1 MKKYIKRLSA
11 ILLIAVF
18 VSINTLDV
26 FAGSVTLSFD
36 GPDTVKVND
45 SITLTVKA
53 SDISGLTN
61 GLATAQGDI
70 AFDSAYLEYSSFK
83 SISPTLNVSY
93 GAKAKRFVALSLS
106 GDYVTSSDS
115 LFSLTF
121 KAKQV
126 GQTKLNITDVV
137 IGDTK
142 AIIHSSNVLEKTVT
156 IVDGGNNT
164 PPPTKPSKPSTGT
177 TKPST
182 KPSTGGTSNKK
193 SSDNTLESLVI
204 ADSKMSPSF
213 HKDTTTYN
221 VVVPSDSKK
230 LDIKYVTSDKNAKVS
245 ISGADNL
252 KDNEV
257 NVVTV
262 TVTAED
268 GSVKKYTLNVTK
280 SEEKNSN
287 KLASLDIKEGKVDFD
302 KDKYEYN
309 IKVGSDVKKLTIDAI
324 PESKD
329 SKVEIL
335 GNDKLSKGNNVVLIK
350 LTDKNGFSTYYRVNV
365 KKSNKV
371 TLFGIDVKY
380 IIIGLLLLLLFII
393 WLLLFLL
400 KRRKE
405 EEDEEE
411 EEPIKVQIVND
422 DDDDDNN
429 SSEEDDLY
437 DDIVT
442 KDELIN
448 AIEEK
453 NPKKLKML
461 LTQDK
466 VNKLKEELKEEE
478 ENE

>member
-1 MKKYIKRLSA
+1 MKKHIKRLSA
-11 ILLIAVF
+11 ILLIAIF
-18 VSINTLDV
+18 VSISTLDV

-53 SDISGLTN
+53 SDINGLTN
-61 GLATAQGDI
+61 GLATVQGDI
-70 AFDSAYLEYSSFK
+70 SFDSAYLEYSSFK
-83 SISPTLNVSY
+83 AISSTLSVSY
-93 GAKAKRFVALSLS
+93 GTKAKRFVALGL
-106 GDYVTSSDS
+106 GGQYVTSSDN

-156 IVDGGNNT
+156 IVDGGNDT
-164 PPPTKPSKPSTGT
+164 PPPTNPSKPSTGT

-280 SEEKNSN
+280 SDETNSN
-287 KLASLDIKEGKVDFD
+287 KLASLDIKEAKVDFD
-302 KDKYEYN
+302 KDNYEYT
-309 IKVGSDVKKLTIDAI
+309 ITVGSDVKKLTIDAI

-335 GNDKLSKGNNVVLIK
+335 GNDKLENGNNVVLIK

-400 KRRKE
+400 KRKKE
-405 EEDEEE
+405 EEEEE

-422 DDDDDNN
+422 GDDDDDN

>member
-11 ILLIAVF
+11 ILLIAIF

-36 GPDTVKVND
+36 GPDTVTVND
-45 SITLTVKA
+45 TITLTVKA
-53 SDISGLTN
+53 SDISGLTD

-83 SISPTLNVSY
+83 TISSTLSVSY
-93 GAKAKRFVALSLS
+93 GAKAKRFVALGL
-106 GDYVTSSDS
+106 GGEYVASSDN

-126 GQTKLNITDVV
+126 GQTTLNITDVV

-142 AIIHSSNVLEKTVT
+142 AIIHSSNVLEKTII
-156 IVDGGNNT
+156 IVEASSST
-164 PPPTKPSKPSTGT
+164 PPASSKPSSSKPSTSKPSTG
-177 TKPST
+177 S
-182 KPSTGGTSNKK
+182 SSKK
-193 SSDNTLESLVI
+193 SSDNTLSSLVI
-204 ADSKMSPSF
+204 SDSKISPSF
-213 HKDTTTYN
+213 NKDTTTYN
-221 VVVPSDSKK
+221 VVVPSSTKN

-252 KDNEV
+252 KDNQV

-280 SEEKNSN
+280 SDETSVN
-287 KLASLDIKEGKVDFD
+287 KLASLDIKEGKVNFD
-302 KDKYEYN
+302 SDKYEYT

-324 PESKD
+324 PVSKD

-335 GNDKLSKGNNVVLIK
+335 GNSNLAKGNNVVLIK

-393 WLLLFLL
+393 WILLLLL
-400 KRRKE
+400 KRKKE
-405 EEDEEE
+405 EEEELE
-411 EEPIKVQIVND
+411 EQEPIKVQLV
-422 DDDDDNN
+422 DDDDNN

-437 DDIVT
+437 DDVVT
-442 KDELIN
+442 KDELIT

>member
-1 MKKYIKRLSA
+1 MKKHIKRLSA
-11 ILLIAVF
+11 ILLIAIF
-18 VSINTLDV
+18 ASISTLDV

-45 SITLTVKA
+45 SITLTVRA
-53 SDISGLTN
+53 SDINGLTN

-70 AFDSAYLEYSSFK
+70 VFDSAYLEYSSFK
-83 SISPTLNVSY
+83 AISSTLSVSY
-93 GAKAKRFVALSLS
+93 GTKAKRFVALGL
-106 GDYVTSSDS
+106 GGEYVTSNDN

-126 GQTKLNITDVV
+126 GQTKLNIKDVV

-156 IVDGGNNT
+156 IVDSANDT
-164 PPPTKPSKPSTGT
+164 PPATPTKPSTGV

-182 KPSTGGTSNKK
+182 KPSTSSSSNKK
-193 SSDNTLESLVI
+193 SSDNTLESLVVV
-204 ADSKMSPSF
+204 DSKMSPSF

-221 VVVPSDSKK
+221 VVVPSNINK
-230 LDIKYVTSDKNAKVS
+230 LDIKYVTSDKNARVS
-245 ISGADNL
+245 ISGADNIR
-252 KDNEV
+252 DNEV

-262 TVTAED
+262 IVTAED

-280 SEEKNSN
+280 SDEKNSN
-287 KLASLDIKEGKVDFD
+287 KLASLDIKESKVDFD

-380 IIIGLLLLLLFII
+380 IIIGLLLLLFII
-393 WLLLFLL
+393 WILLLLL
-400 KRRKE
+400 KRKKE
-405 EEDEEE
+405 EEQ
-411 EEPIKVQIVND
+411 EPIKVQIVND
-422 DDDDDNN
+422 DDDN

>member
-1 MKKYIKRLSA
+1 MKTLIVMPAHNEEQNIGEVIEEIKRDLPKLD
-11 ILLIAVF
+11 LLV
-18 VSINTLDV
+18 
-26 FAGSVTLSFD
+26 
-36 GPDTVKVND
+36 VND
-45 SITLTVKA
+45 A
-53 SDISGLTN
+53 
-61 GLATAQGDI
+61 
-70 AFDSAYLEYSSFK
+70 
-83 SISPTLNVSY
+83 
-93 GAKAKRFVALSLS
+93 
-106 GDYVTSSDS
+106 
-115 LFSLTF
+115 
-121 KAKQV
+121 
-126 GQTKLNITDVV
+126 
-137 IGDTK
+137 
-142 AIIHSSNVLEKTVT
+142 
-156 IVDGGNNT
+156 
-164 PPPTKPSKPSTGT
+164 
-177 TKPST
+177 
-182 KPSTGGTSNKK
+182 

-204 ADSKMSPSF
+204 ANSKISPSF

-221 VVVPSDSKK
+221 VVVPSDIKN
-230 LDIKYVTSDKNAKVS
+230 LDIKYVTTDKNAKVS

-252 KDNEV
+252 KDNAV

-268 GSVKKYTLNVTK
+268 GSVRKYTLNVTK
-280 SEEKNSN
+280 SDEKTSN

-309 IKVGSDVKKLTIDAI
+309 IKVGSDIKKLTIDAI

-365 KKSNKV
+365 KKSDKV

-380 IIIGLLLLLLFII
+380 IIIGLLILLFII
-393 WLLLFLL
+393 WLLLLLL
-400 KRRKE
+400 KRKKE
-405 EEDEEE
+405 EEEEE

-422 DDDDDNN
+422 DDDDN

>member
-1 MKKYIKRLSA
+1 MKKHIKRISA
-11 ILLIAVF
+11 ILLIAIF
-18 VSINTLDV
+18 VSITTLDV

-36 GPDTVKVND
+36 GPDTVKIND
-45 SITLTVKA
+45 NITLTIKA
-53 SDISGLTN
+53 SDISGLTD

-70 AFDSAYLEYSSFK
+70 VFDSAYLEYSSFRA
-83 SISPTLNVSY
+83 ISSDLSVSY
-93 GAKAKRFVALSLS
+93 GAKAKRFVALGLA
-106 GDYVTSSDS
+106 GQYVTSSEN

-126 GQTKLNITDVV
+126 GQTKLNINSVV

-142 AIIHSSNVLEKTVT
+142 AIIHSSNVLEKTIN
-156 IVDGGNNT
+156 IVDGGTT
-164 PPPTKPSKPSTGT
+164 PPPTNNNKPSKPSTGT
-177 TKPST
+177 TPSK
-182 KPSTGGTSNKK
+182 KPSTGGNK

-204 ADSKMSPSF
+204 ANSKISPSF

-221 VVVPSDSKK
+221 VVVPSDIKN
-230 LDIKYVTSDKNAKVS
+230 LDIKYVTTDKNAKVS

-252 KDNEV
+252 KDNAV

-268 GSVKKYTLNVTK
+268 GSVRKYTLNVTK
-280 SEEKNSN
+280 SDEKTSN

-309 IKVGSDVKKLTIDAI
+309 IKVGSDIKKLTIDAI

-365 KKSNKV
+365 KKSDKV

-380 IIIGLLLLLLFII
+380 IIIGLLLLLFII
-393 WLLLFLL
+393 WLLLLLL
-400 KRRKE
+400 KRKKE
-405 EEDEEE
+405 EEEEE

-422 DDDDDNN
+422 DDDDN

>member
-1 MKKYIKRLSA
+1 MRKYIKRLSA

-36 GPDTVKVND
+36 GADTVKVND
-45 SITLTVKA
+45 TITLTVKA

-70 AFDSAYLEYSSFK
+70 IFDSAYLEYSSFK
-83 SISPTLNVSY
+83 AISSTLSVSY
-93 GAKAKRFVALSLS
+93 GAKAKRFVAL
-106 GDYVTSSDS
+106 GIGGEYVTSSDN

-126 GQTKLNITDVV
+126 GQTKLNINNVV

-142 AIIHSSNVLEKTVT
+142 AIIHSSNVLEKTIN
-156 IVDGGNNT
+156 IVEGGNNN
-164 PPPTKPSKPSTGT
+164 PPTDNKKPSTPSTGT
-177 TKPST
+177 TPPKR
-182 KPSTGGTSNKK
+182 PSTGSSSNKK
-193 SSDNTLESLVI
+193 SNDNTLSSLVI
-204 ADSKMSPSF
+204 SDSKMSPSF
-213 HKDTTTYN
+213 HKNTTTYN
-221 VVVPSDSKK
+221 VVVPLDIKK

-252 KDNEV
+252 KDDEV

-280 SEEKNSN
+280 SNERNSN
-287 KLASLDIKEGKVDFD
+287 KLASLDIKESKVNFD
-302 KDKYEYN
+302 KDKYEYS
-309 IKVGSDVKKLTIDAI
+309 IKVGNDVKKLTIDAI

-335 GNDKLSKGNNVVLIK
+335 GNDKLAKGNNVVLIK

-380 IIIGLLLLLLFII
+380 IIIGLLLLLFFII
-393 WLLLFLL
+393 WILLLLL
-400 KRRKE
+400 KRKKDE
-405 EEDEEE
+405 KEEE
-411 EEPIKVQIVND
+411 EEPIKVQLVD
-422 DDDDDNN
+422 DDH
-429 SSEEDDLY
+429 SSREDDLY
-437 DDIVT
+437 DDVVT

-466 VNKLKEELKEEE
+466 VNKLKDELKEEE
-478 ENE
+478 EDE

>member
-1 MKKYIKRLSA
+1 MKKHIKRLSA
-11 ILLIAVF
+11 ILLIAIF

-36 GPDTVKVND
+36 GPDTVKVNEN
-45 SITLTVKA
+45 ITLTVKA
-53 SDISGLTN
+53 SDISGLTD

-70 AFDSAYLEYSSFK
+70 VFDNAYLEYSSFK
-83 SISPTLNVSY
+83 AVSSNLNVSY
-93 GAKAKRFVALSLS
+93 GTKARRFVALGL
-106 GDYVTSSDS
+106 GGEYVTSSDN
-115 LFSLTF
+115 LFTLTF

-126 GQTKLNITDVV
+126 GQTKLNINSVV

-142 AIIHSSNVLEKTVT
+142 AIIHSSNVLEKTIN

-164 PPPTKPSKPSTGT
+164 PPTNNNKPSKPSTGT
-177 TKPST
+177 TPPK
-182 KPSTGGTSNKK
+182 KPSTGSNK

-204 ADSKMSPSF
+204 ADSKISPSF

-221 VVVPSDSKK
+221 VVVPSDIKK
-230 LDIKYVTSDKNAKVS
+230 LDIKYVTTDKNAKVS

-268 GSVKKYTLNVTK
+268 GSVRKYTLNVTK
-280 SEEKNSN
+280 SDEKTSN
-287 KLASLDIKEGKVDFD
+287 KLASLDIKESKVDFD

-365 KKSNKV
+365 KKSNKI

-380 IIIGLLLLLLFII
+380 IIIGLLLLLFII
-393 WLLLFLL
+393 WLLLLFF
-400 KRRKE
+400 KRKKE
-405 EEDEEE
+405 EEEEE

-422 DDDDDNN
+422 DDDDN

-461 LTQDK
+461 LTQEK

>member
-1 MKKYIKRLSA
+1 MKKHIKRISA
-11 ILLIAVF
+11 ILLIAIF
-18 VSINTLDV
+18 VSITTLDV

-45 SITLTVKA
+45 NITLTIKA
-53 SDISGLTN
+53 SDISGLTD

-70 AFDSAYLEYSSFK
+70 VFDSAYLEYSSFK
-83 SISPTLNVSY
+83 AISSDLSVSY
-93 GAKAKRFVALSLS
+93 GAKAKRFVALGLA
-106 GDYVTSSDS
+106 GQYVTSSEN

-126 GQTKLNITDVV
+126 GQTKLNINSVV

-142 AIIHSSNVLEKTVT
+142 AIIHSSNVLEKTIN
-156 IVDGGNNT
+156 IVEGGTTT
-164 PPPTKPSKPSTGT
+164 PPTNNNKPSKPSTGT
-177 TKPST
+177 TPSK
-182 KPSTGGTSNKK
+182 KPSTGGNK

-204 ADSKMSPSF
+204 ANSKISPSF

-221 VVVPSDSKK
+221 VVVPSDIKN
-230 LDIKYVTSDKNAKVS
+230 LDIKYVTTDKNAKVS

-252 KDNEV
+252 KDNAV
-257 NVVTV
+257 NVVTI

-280 SEEKNSN
+280 SDEKTSN
-287 KLASLDIKEGKVDFD
+287 KLASLDIKESKVDFD

-365 KKSNKV
+365 KKSDKV

-380 IIIGLLLLLLFII
+380 IIIGLLLLLFII
-393 WLLLFLL
+393 WILLLLL
-400 KRRKE
+400 KRKKE
-405 EEDEEE
+405 EEEEE

-422 DDDDDNN
+422 DDDDN